1 MTNNE
6 ITQGALVRIDH
17 NAPGSLSAMRLM
29 SDFIKVYGSQ
39 GVGIVLEDN
48 YHYVIVLFSN
58 GDKKYIHKTFLEL
71 LE

>member
-17 NAPGSLSAMRLM
+17 NAPGSLSAVRLI
-29 SDFIKVYGSQ
+29 SRYIECYGDS
-39 GVGIVLEDN
+39 VGIVLEDN
-48 YHYVIVLFSN
+48 DHHVVVLFSN
-58 GDKKYIHKTFLEL
+58 GDKKYIHKLFLEL